1 MQDSEIRMLGF
12 HVAMPSNIR
21 LVIHNSCSFS
31 EASQCFPF
39 FIFFTPNEKEMQD
52 LRCTRSSHLNE
63 SSCYFKKHGTCDSQK
78 LQFQRSVPLSSSC
91 KIHIARLNTR
101 QMPDC
106 RQYWRKQFKVT
117 SGWKQCQVRC
127 EWQQLQFELGR
138 CSTTPTTQIQ
148 SGRTEGEDKQK
159 LKHTSAAARE
169 KKNPKY
175 C

>member
-1 MQDSEIRMLGF
+1 MWLKA
-12 HVAMPSNIR
+12 VAIPSNMR
-21 LVIHNSCSFS
+21 QVITNSCRFS

-39 FIFFTPNEKEMQD
+39 FIFLTPNEKEMQD

-117 SGWKQCQVRC
+117 SIWVKAMPSQMWVTTVAVWAWQV
-127 EWQQLQFELGR
+127 LHHSHHS
-138 CSTTPTTQIQ
+138 STI
-148 SGRTEGEDKQK
+148 GENRRR
-159 LKHTSAAARE
+159 S
-169 KKNPKY
+169 
-175 C
+175 